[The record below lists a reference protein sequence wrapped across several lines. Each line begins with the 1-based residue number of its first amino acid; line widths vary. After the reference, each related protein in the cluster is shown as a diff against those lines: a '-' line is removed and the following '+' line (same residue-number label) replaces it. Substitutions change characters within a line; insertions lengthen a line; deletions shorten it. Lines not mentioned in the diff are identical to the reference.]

1 MSLYDNPY
9 PVASTPLCPNLRP
22 AGCHSNRTDTIDI
35 CVDSVQEG
43 MVQLSTALDLLT
55 PLQFT
60 GGFLQ
65 YAIVFFV
72 LALIAAAVGARGV
85 AGISME
91 IARIFIV
98 VFVILA
104 IVSLLL

>member
-1 MSLYDNPY
+1 MKGAEKRED
-9 PVASTPLCPNLRP
+9 
-22 AGCHSNRTDTIDI
+22 
-35 CVDSVQEG
+35 
-43 MVQLSTALDLLT
+43 MVQLSTVMDALV
-55 PLQFT
+55 PLQFS
-60 GGFLQ
+60 GEFLQ

-72 LALIAAAVGARGV
+72 LAIIAAAVGARGV

-91 IARIFIV
+91 IARIFII